1 VAAWLG
7 AGLLAAALA
16 MLAAPTPPAAQA
28 QSGTDELTPE
38 EARLLAQIEESTARR
53 QDLDNKVN
61 DLDRQIRQVRGE
73 LNAAEAELDA
83 FEARARGAEV
93 KLEETRRQLVH
104 AEQALKHQAIAAY
117 VGMGDAGGLA
127 EVLLKAENMGAMA
140 AKRSYLRIVAST
152 QTEAIAAYEDLRDR
166 TEDLIGELDETKAR
180 AEAERDRVAARR
192 AQLQRERNAQDA
204 VRHEVDHELARHNAL
219 LQQVLARREEFTGP
233 VLALKQQS
241 DALEATLRERQVSQT
256 SATSSGGRLTA
267 PIPGARVVSGFGARV
282 HPIYGS
288 VRMHT
293 GVDIAGSTGT
303 PVRAAADGVV
313 VSAGWLGGYGQA
325 TVIEHGGPMATLYGH
340 QSQILVKEGQAVDR
354 GQVIGR
360 VGCTGVC
367 TGPHLHYEVRL
378 NGTPVNPASYL

>member
-1 VAAWLG
+1 
-7 AGLLAAALA
+7 
-16 MLAAPTPPAAQA
+16 MLASPTPPPAQA

-38 EARLLAQIEESTARR
+38 EARLLTQIEESTARR
-53 QDLDNKVN
+53 QDLDNKVS
-61 DLDRQIRQVRGE
+61 DLDRQIRHVRGE

-83 FEARARGAEV
+83 LQARARGAEV
-93 KLEETRRQLVH
+93 KLEETRHQLAH
-104 AEQALKHQAIAAY
+104 AEQALKDQAIAAY

-127 EVLLKAENMGAMA
+127 EVLLKAESIGAMA

-152 QTEAIAAYEDLRDR
+152 QTEAVAAYEGLRDR
-166 TEDLIGELDETKAR
+166 TEDLITELDEAR
-180 AEAERDRVAARR
+180 GKAEAERDQVVVRR

-204 VRHEVDHELARHNAL
+204 VRHEVDLELARHNAL
-219 LQQVLARREEFTGP
+219 LQQMLARREEFTGS

-241 DALEATLRERQVSQT
+241 DALEATLRERHVSQT
-256 SATSSGGRLTA
+256 AATSSGGRLTA
-267 PIPGARVVSGFGARV
+267 PIPGSRVVSGFGARV

-303 PVRAAADGVV
+303 PIRAAADGVV

-340 QSQILVKEGQAVDR
+340 QSQILVREGQAVDR
-354 GQVIGR
+354 GQVIGK
-360 VGCTGVC
+360 VGCTGTC